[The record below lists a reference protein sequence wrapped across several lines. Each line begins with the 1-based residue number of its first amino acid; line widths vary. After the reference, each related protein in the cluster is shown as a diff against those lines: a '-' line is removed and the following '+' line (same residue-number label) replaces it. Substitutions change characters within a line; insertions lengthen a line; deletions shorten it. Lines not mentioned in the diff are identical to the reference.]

1 MFHALIHWCESVS
14 DSFKPTRFDN
24 NMNLD
29 SSKFVAFGNIS
40 FDGDSLP
47 EFSEFD
53 SDSVI
58 EGYHHER

>member
-1 MFHALIHWCESVS
+1 MC